1 MFLIIL
7 TFISAI
13 SISLIAAGYSIIGL
27 ATLFAGAAT
36 PIIAMGSALE
46 VGKLVA
52 ASWLYHN
59 WRRNI
64 PKSLKAYLF
73 TSIIVL
79 IFITSVGIFGFLSK
93 AHLDQVKPTAGNTE
107 QIALIDKKIKQEE
120 KIIER
125 AEKTLAQL
133 DKALDVYI
141 DKEYVSR
148 GLKER
153 NKQKEER
160 DLLNKSIDES
170 MAKIADLNNSKS
182 SINIEQLKLE
192 ADVGPLKYVAELIY
206 GDNAKDHFDSA
217 VRIIILILIFVFDP
231 LAVLLLIA
239 SQYTFNW
246 AREQKGGGSLPPKSD
261 PDNSPTSPTPGYTD
275 EEWDQAHR
283 ENYEFDRAKVI
294 DANEPPEIVEPE
306 EPKEKEKTTSELLM
320 EGFKEEQE
328 QRAIEEQNEEWAD
341 MYAQADN
348 TLPKDSVAEQIEDE
362 TLKELSN
369 LDKWNEWVEKANE
382 EAEKN
387 PEEPKKELP
396 DTKNR
401 IFYSAEVEDQKKTPE
416 GINYMKKEGNKQ
428 VRKTST
434 PKS

>member
-1 MFLIIL
+1 MFLTLI

-13 SISLIAAGYSIIGL
+13 SISLIAAGYSILGL
-27 ATLFAGAAT
+27 ATLFAGAYV

-64 PKSLKAYLF
+64 PKSLKIYLF
-73 TSIIVL
+73 SSIIIL
-79 IFITSVGIFGFLSK
+79 IFITSIGIFGFLSK

-107 QIALIDKKIKQEE
+107 QIELIDKKIKQEE

-160 DLLNKSIDES
+160 DLLNKSIDEA

-239 SQYTFNW
+239 ANISLNQWRDKRDENKTDTMERALKRIEVLENRNRRLKIYKDLTKEFGDNPDEIKLKLSQIYDWN
-246 AREQKGGGSLPPKSD
+246 
-261 PDNSPTSPTPGYTD
+261 N
-275 EEWDQAHR
+275 
-283 ENYEFDRAKVI
+283 
-294 DANEPPEIVEPE
+294 
-306 EPKEKEKTTSELLM
+306 
-320 EGFKEEQE
+320 
-328 QRAIEEQNEEWAD
+328 
-341 MYAQADN
+341 
-348 TLPKDSVAEQIEDE
+348 
-362 TLKELSN
+362 
-369 LDKWNEWVEKANE
+369 DKN
-382 EAEKN
+382 
-387 PEEPKKELP
+387 
-396 DTKNR
+396 
-401 IFYSAEVEDQKKTPE
+401 
-416 GINYMKKEGNKQ
+416 
-428 VRKTST
+428 
-434 PKS
+434 

>member
-1 MFLIIL
+1 MFLTLI

-13 SISLIAAGYSIIGL
+13 SISLIAAGYSILGL
-27 ATLFAGAAT
+27 ATLFAGAYV

-59 WRRNI
+59 WRRSI
-64 PKSLKAYLF
+64 PKSLKIYLF

-93 AHLDQVKPTAGNTE
+93 AHLDQVKPTAGNAE
-107 QIALIDKKIKQEE
+107 QIELIDKKIRQEE

-125 AEKTLAQL
+125 AEKTLNQL

-160 DLLNKSIDES
+160 DLLNKSIDEA
-170 MAKIADLNNSKS
+170 MEKIADLNNSKS

-239 SQYTFNW
+239 ANI
-246 AREQKGGGSLPPKSD
+246 SLNQWRDKRD
-261 PDNSPTSPTPGYTD
+261 EAKTD
-275 EEWDQAHR
+275 TM
-283 ENYEFDRAKVI
+283 DRALKRIEVLENRNKRLKI
-294 DANEPPEIVEPE
+294 YKDLTKEFGDNPDEI
-306 EPKEKEKTTSELLM
+306 KLKLS
-320 EGFKEEQE
+320 
-328 QRAIEEQNEEWAD
+328 
-341 MYAQADN
+341 
-348 TLPKDSVAEQIEDE
+348 QIYDW
-362 TLKELSN
+362 N
-369 LDKWNEWVEKANE
+369 NDKN
-382 EAEKN
+382 
-387 PEEPKKELP
+387 
-396 DTKNR
+396 
-401 IFYSAEVEDQKKTPE
+401 
-416 GINYMKKEGNKQ
+416 
-428 VRKTST
+428 
-434 PKS
+434 

>member
-1 MFLIIL
+1 MFLIVL
-7 TFISAI
+7 TFLCAI
-13 SISLIAAGYSIIGL
+13 SISVIAAAYSIVGL
-27 ATLFAGAAT
+27 ATLFAGAVV

-107 QIALIDKKIKQEE
+107 QIALIDKKIRQEE

-160 DLLNKSIDES
+160 DLLNKSIDEA

-239 SQYTFNW
+239 ANI
-246 AREQKGGGSLPPKSD
+246 SLNQWRDKRD
-261 PDNSPTSPTPGYTD
+261 ENKTD
-275 EEWDQAHR
+275 TM
-283 ENYEFDRAKVI
+283 DRALRRIEVLENRNKRLKVYK
-294 DANEPPEIVEPE
+294 DLTKEFGDNPDEI
-306 EPKEKEKTTSELLM
+306 KLKLS
-320 EGFKEEQE
+320 
-328 QRAIEEQNEEWAD
+328 
-341 MYAQADN
+341 
-348 TLPKDSVAEQIEDE
+348 QIYDW
-362 TLKELSN
+362 N
-369 LDKWNEWVEKANE
+369 NDKN
-382 EAEKN
+382 
-387 PEEPKKELP
+387 
-396 DTKNR
+396 
-401 IFYSAEVEDQKKTPE
+401 
-416 GINYMKKEGNKQ
+416 
-428 VRKTST
+428 
-434 PKS
+434 